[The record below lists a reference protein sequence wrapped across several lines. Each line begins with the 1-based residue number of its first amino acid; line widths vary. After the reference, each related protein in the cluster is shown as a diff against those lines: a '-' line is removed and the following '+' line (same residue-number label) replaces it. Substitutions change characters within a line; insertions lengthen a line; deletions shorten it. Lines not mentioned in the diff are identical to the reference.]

1 MSVSV
6 ERFGQGPDLVLLHGW
21 GMNGA
26 VWHGI
31 VPALASRYRV
41 HLVDLPGFGNSPLA
55 GEVEYSLPWLAEEVA
70 AILPEQCHLLGGPSV
85 AWWHA
90 SWP

>member
-6 ERFGQGPDLVLLHGW
+6 ERFGPGPDLVLLHGW

-31 VPALASRYRV
+31 ARPWRRYR
-41 HLVDLPGFGNSPLA
+41 LPSGGSARLWQQSA
-55 GEVEYSLPWLAEEVA
+55 GRVEDYLPWLAEEVA
-70 AILPEQCHLLGGPSV
+70 AILPEKCHLLGWSLGGLV
-85 AWWHA
+85 AA